1 MLKKINNYRRKI
13 TKGLTKNIGKT
24 NYKSFETI
32 DPQKI
37 RKIIVIRPNHR
48 LGNQLLITPL
58 VQELESLFPNSKV
71 DLFLKG
77 GLGPILFEN
86 YTNVD
91 DVITLP
97 KKHFKEF
104 FKYVKGWMKLITNSY
119 DIAINV
125 TPGSSSGKLATK
137 FSSAKYRIF
146 SENNESLQAQFPGYK
161 HIAKKPIYD
170 IRSILNKISF
180 ENIPLLDLKLNDT
193 EKNKGKQLLKD
204 LIQNNHKTIAVFTYA
219 TGQKCYCIE
228 WWETFYQEL
237 KQAFPDYN
245 IIEVLPVENISQLNF
260 TIPSF
265 YSKDVREIASFIS
278 NCDVFIG
285 ADSGIMHLASASLS
299 PTIGLFQFNNMAV
312 YEPYGNHNIG
322 FNTTQTPNDEIIK
335 YINTILN

>member
-1 MLKKINNYRRKI
+1 M
-13 TKGLTKNIGKT
+13 
-24 NYKSFETI
+24 
-32 DPQKI
+32 
-37 RKIIVIRPNHR
+37 
-48 LGNQLLITPL
+48 
-58 VQELESLFPNSKV
+58 
-71 DLFLKG
+71 
-77 GLGPILFEN
+77 
-86 YTNVD
+86 
-91 DVITLP
+91 
-97 KKHFKEF
+97 
-104 FKYVKGWMKLITNSY
+104 
-119 DIAINV
+119 
-125 TPGSSSGKLATK
+125 
-137 FSSAKYRIF
+137 
-146 SENNESLQAQFPGYK
+146 
-161 HIAKKPIYD
+161 
-170 IRSILNKISF
+170 
-180 ENIPLLDLKLNDT
+180 DLKLNDT
-193 EKNKGKQLLKD
+193 EKNKAKQLLKD
-204 LIQNNHKTIAVFTYA
+204 LIQNDNKTIAVFTYA
-219 TGQKCYCIE
+219 TGQKCSSKE